1 MARLPR
7 FDVLFEPVKIGPVTA
22 PNRFYCVPHASGMT
36 NTMPRMRAALRGMKA
51 EGGWGV
57 VCTGYVSV
65 HPTADDSPLPY
76 ATLWDDNDIR
86 SHAMMTDAVHEHGAL
101 AGIELWHGGGSV
113 SNKTSRLPP
122 LSPSG
127 ISWMATHVGFMGNQ
141 RSKAM
146 DKTDIRNLLRWQ
158 AEAARKAKRA
168 GFDIVYVYAGMGY
181 LPYEFLLPEWNNR
194 SDEYGGGV
202 ANRVR
207 IVRELLETTRDAV
220 GGTCAVALRI
230 SLEELRARRSE
241 RAASEAH
248 EVVELLADVP
258 DLWDVKMDSSPTDCA
273 PSRFTAEGSHEPV
286 IEFVKRMTKKP
297 VVGVGRFTSPD
308 TMVSQIKRGVLDL
321 IGAARPSIADPFL
334 PRKIN
339 EGREQDIRECIGC
352 NICIS
357 SWHDGVPVRCTQNPT
372 IGEEWRR
379 DWHPERFAA
388 AGAKTAVLVVGGG
401 PAGLECAL
409 TLGRRGYRVSLA
421 EAGEQ
426 FGGRLRFETTLP
438 GLATW
443 GRVLD
448 WRLGQ
453 LRRLDNVTLYAA
465 NTLSIDDILGLEHQR
480 IVIAT
485 GARWTRRLYSTLELP
500 VRSLEAPNV
509 FTPDDVAAGAHIE
522 GPIVVF
528 DFDNYY
534 MGGALAELLAQAG
547 NHVTYVT
554 PAGHASAWTI
564 MTNEQPQVH
573 RALANAGVVL
583 KTLTLVARINEDAI
597 VVANVFTGEEQ
608 SLPCKSLVIVGARTA
623 QDELQRS
630 LIARRADWDAAGI
643 ASVDCIGDALAPG
656 AIAHAVHSAHRYAR
670 ELDQPAGREIYRRDS
685 PILESAP
692 LLYDE
697 GSQGVCAP

>member
-1 MARLPR
+1 
-7 FDVLFEPVKIGPVTA
+7 
-22 PNRFYCVPHASGMT
+22 
-36 NTMPRMRAALRGMKA
+36 
-51 EGGWGV
+51 
-57 VCTGYVSV
+57 
-65 HPTADDSPLPY
+65 
-76 ATLWDDNDIR
+76 
-86 SHAMMTDAVHEHGAL
+86 
-101 AGIELWHGGGSV
+101 
-113 SNKTSRLPP
+113 
-122 LSPSG
+122 
-127 ISWMATHVGFMGNQ
+127 
-141 RSKAM
+141 
-146 DKTDIRNLLRWQ
+146 
-158 AEAARKAKRA
+158 
-168 GFDIVYVYAGMGY
+168 
-181 LPYEFLLPEWNNR
+181 
-194 SDEYGGGV
+194 
-202 ANRVR
+202 
-207 IVRELLETTRDAV
+207 
-220 GGTCAVALRI
+220 
-230 SLEELRARRSE
+230 
-241 RAASEAH
+241 
-248 EVVELLADVP
+248 
-258 DLWDVKMDSSPTDCA
+258 
-273 PSRFTAEGSHEPV
+273 
-286 IEFVKRMTKKP
+286 
-297 VVGVGRFTSPD
+297 
-308 TMVSQIKRGVLDL
+308 MVSQIKRGVLDL

-379 DWHPERFAA
+379 DWHPERFAE
-388 AGAKTAVLVVGGG
+388 AGAVSAVLVVGGG

-421 EAGEQ
+421 EAGEH

-453 LRRLDNVTLYAA
+453 LRRLDNVTLYAG
-465 NTLSIDDILGLEHQR
+465 NTLSVDDILGLEHQR

-485 GARWTRRLYSTLELP
+485 GALWTRRLYSSLELP
-500 VRSLEAPNV
+500 VRSLDAPNV

-528 DFDNYY
+528 DYDNYY
-534 MGGALAELLAQAG
+534 MGGALAELLARAG
-547 NHVTYVT
+547 HGVTYVT

-573 RALANAGVVL
+573 RALAHAGVVL
-583 KTLTLVARINEDAI
+583 KTLTLVAHIKGDAL

-608 SLPCKSLVIVGARTA
+608 SLPCKSLVIVGARTTKH
-623 QDELQRS
+623 ELYHS
-630 LIARRADWDAAGI
+630 LTARRADWDAAGI

-697 GSQGVCAP
+697 GSQGVRSP